1 MTDATP
7 PDPKPVDPTPVDG
20 QPRPGRFITLEGGE
34 GAGKSTQIAALCA
47 WLGTRGVTAVRTR
60 EPGGAPGAEEIR
72 RLLVTGEPGKWD
84 AITEALLM
92 NAARRDHVVRT
103 IRPALA
109 RGDWVVC
116 DRFYDSTLVYQG
128 IAGGVPM
135 ATLRNL
141 IDAAVEDTRPDLT
154 LILDIDPQTGLD
166 RAGARAAGGAGEGA
180 ETRFERKGS
189 AFHIRVCEG
198 FRDLAAREP
207 ERCVLIDAAQPV
219 DAVTR
224 DILSAVSARL
234 RLG

>member
-7 PDPKPVDPTPVDG
+7 RDAAI
-20 QPRPGRFITLEGGE
+20 RPGRFITLEGGE

-47 WLGTRGVTAVRTR
+47 WLDARGISVMRTR

-103 IRPALA
+103 IRPALL
-109 RGDWVVC
+109 RGEWVVC

-128 IAGGVPM
+128 VAGGVPM
-135 ATLRNL
+135 ATLRAL
-141 IDAAVEDTRPDLT
+141 IDMAVEDTRPDLT
-154 LILDIDPQTGLD
+154 LILDIDPRTGLD
-166 RAGARAAGGAGEGA
+166 RAGARTVSGAGATAGAGAGGEA
-180 ETRFERKGS
+180 ETRFERKGN

-198 FRDLAAREP
+198 FRDLATQEP
-207 ERCVLIDAAQPV
+207 ERCALIDAAQPV
-219 DAVTR
+219 DTVTR
-224 DILSAVSARL
+224 DILTAVSTRL
-234 RLG
+234 SLG